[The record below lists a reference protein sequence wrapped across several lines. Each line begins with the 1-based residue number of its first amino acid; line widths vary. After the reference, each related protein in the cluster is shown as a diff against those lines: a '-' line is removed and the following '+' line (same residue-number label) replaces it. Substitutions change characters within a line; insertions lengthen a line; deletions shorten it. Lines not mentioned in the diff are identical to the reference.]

1 MVAPL
6 RALDSIYSMDGGRLI
21 RPPTTGRLAL
31 DSPIPTRD
39 RYGKVWEVYE
49 VQVQVLDRGVYEISP
64 LYEICVSIE
73 I

>member
-1 MVAPL
+1 M
-6 RALDSIYSMDGGRLI
+6 I
-21 RPPTTGRLAL
+21 RPPTTERLDL
-31 DSPIPTRD
+31 DTPIPTRD

-49 VQVQVLDRGVYEISP
+49 VHVQVLDRRVYQYEISP